1 MSENRKQSDRSGNNR
16 EAARER
22 WRLWLRRD
30 VSSIGSA
37 TRVRHLSYA
46 LVVLVALLL
55 IWYFKSAR
63 HRGQST
69 ADSATLSTQQANSG
83 AHAGSET
90 VSDLAPTAVYAHN
103 LLLRKGPDFRIYVR
117 WLSGHLVR
125 TRRDVNPSFDDPD
138 SFLLDIKSGV
148 IRANIGDIA
157 NFLNASMVNSPLR
170 NIALSG
176 DGSQIR
182 LQGTL
187 HKGIALPV
195 ELIGT
200 ISAVPDNRIQMH
212 ITKLNVLKVPVKG
225 LLGGLHIQISDFMR
239 AKDIPGIQVTG
250 NDIFFDTQALLPPP
264 HIRGQ
269 LTSVSVVNPDLEEV
283 FGNAQA
289 ALTHVEQWRNFLRLS
304 GGSLDFGRLTMHPVD
319 LIMIDISDD
328 AWFDLD
334 LAHYQEQVVNGY
346 TRMTPKA
353 GLQIFMPDVDSLPH
367 NRANQNI
374 SMEWLKNRNLP
385 PPAEVSK

>member
-1 MSENRKQSDRSGNNR
+1 
-16 EAARER
+16 
-22 WRLWLRRD
+22 
-30 VSSIGSA
+30 
-37 TRVRHLSYA
+37 
-46 LVVLVALLL
+46 
-55 IWYFKSAR
+55 
-63 HRGQST
+63 
-69 ADSATLSTQQANSG
+69 
-83 AHAGSET
+83 
-90 VSDLAPTAVYAHN
+90 
-103 LLLRKGPDFRIYVR
+103 
-117 WLSGHLVR
+117 VR
-125 TRRDVNPSFDDPD
+125 TRRNVNPSFDDPD
-138 SFLLDIKSGV
+138 SFLFDIKSGV

-170 NIALSG
+170 NITLSG

-225 LLGGLHIQISDFMR
+225 LLGGLHIQISDLMR
-239 AKDIPGIQVTG
+239 AKDIPGIQVSG

-289 ALTHVEQWRNFLRLS
+289 ALTHVEQWRNFLKLS

-328 AWFDLD
+328 VWFDLD

-353 GLQIFMPDVDSLPH
+353 GLQIFMPDLDSLPH

-385 PPAEVSK
+385 PPAKVSK